1 MKGIIFLKGLS
12 VFSGALSVVMELHL
26 LYLLL
31 YTMYEVI
38 KGDVI
43 SSNMALIP
51 IDLLLI
57 AICVVLHYYISSN
70 MHKFSEERSD
80 ENEPKDAMERG
91 SGPIT

>member
-12 VFSGALSVVMELHL
+12 AFSGALSIVMELHL

-31 YTMYEVI
+31 YTMYETI

-51 IDLLLI
+51 IDLLII
-57 AICVVLHYYISSN
+57 AICVALHYYISSN
-70 MHKFSEERSD
+70 LHKFSEERSD
-80 ENEPKDAMERG
+80 GNETKADLER
-91 SGPIT
+91 